1 MQRSLI
7 KVSPP
12 TTPPRSSSPTQI
24 RIFLVFLRKE
34 REGETLEYT
43 VLNRIL
49 PSTATPS
56 GLREPCRREGR
67 KRVRARGDADIKKTR
82 PSRDSK
88 HDIYVNSEMT
98 EACTGR
104 AQDVHRTCSGL
115 SQMEPQDWDC
125 RWAQVPICILRAV
138 SNWPPLTHEKLVLFN
153 GTSLG
158 IQATFKVRPHAKQ

>member
-24 RIFLVFLRKE
+24 RIFLFFLRKA

-43 VLNRIL
+43 VLNGIL
-49 PSTATPS
+49 PSTTTPS
-56 GLREPCRREGR
+56 GIREPCRREGR

-88 HDIYVNSEMT
+88 NDKYVNSEMM
-98 EACTGR
+98 EACTR
-104 AQDVHRTCSGL
+104 CAQDVHRTCTG
-115 SQMEPQDWDC
+115 
-125 RWAQVPICILRAV
+125 RAQV
-138 SNWPPLTHEKLVLFN
+138 
-153 GTSLG
+153 
-158 IQATFKVRPHAKQ
+158 